1 VPFKQ
6 VYRADL
12 IVAVYVRAVGDPNQA
27 LGTLRREV
35 HSMDPNVS
43 VYDAVPLTEYMSA
56 SLFVQKIA
64 AWLLGALGAV
74 ALVLAAVGL
83 YGVMAYSITQRRQEI
98 GIRVALGARSSDVVG
113 MVFRDGMG
121 LTAAGLLVGALA
133 AVAVTRLVSGLLV
146 NVSATDPLIFGGAA
160 LFLAVVALVASG
172 VPAIR
177 AARTDP
183 NSALRCG

>member
-1 VPFKQ
+1 MYFPL
-6 VYRADL
+6 ADGG
-12 IVAVYVRAVGDPNQA
+12 IEIAVQ
-27 LGTLRREV
+27 TLHR
-35 HSMDPNVS
+35 
-43 VYDAVPLTEYMSA
+43 
-56 SLFVQKIA
+56 
-64 AWLLGALGAV
+64 
-74 ALVLAAVGL
+74 
-83 YGVMAYSITQRRQEI
+83 
-98 GIRVALGARSSDVVG
+98 
-113 MVFRDGMG
+113 
-121 LTAAGLLVGALA
+121 AAGLLVGVLA